1 MTLFHSWRQLH
12 LQDRVQTNKVFH
24 TRLVLTVHW
33 LFHRSIIGILS
44 ATYRGKIWRSL
55 SEMFKAKRP
64 EGQITASYFQNL
76 HYIKVNQA
84 QRENCVFL
92 CFAQTGVGEVDV
104 SPPNTFKLEK
114 LRSLLHGAAPWQKAV
129 IYHNYASGPISS
141 DPLAVILECAVVLS
155 AFNAEREQSLDV
167 MGCACQEL

>member
-1 MTLFHSWRQLH
+1 MTVIISCSPTVKCLVSSWIYKPLSRHEAYTHHVYHVGLGHTTHVYIVTLFHSWRQLH

-33 LFHRSIIGILS
+33 LFRRSIIGILS
-44 ATYRGKIWRSL
+44 ATYRGKNRRSR

-104 SPPNTFKLEK
+104 SPPT
-114 LRSLLHGAAPWQKAV
+114 H
-129 IYHNYASGPISS
+129 SS
-141 DPLAVILECAVVLS
+141 
-155 AFNAEREQSLDV
+155 
-167 MGCACQEL
+167 